1 MVLHSQCFIFI
12 IIIDIEK
19 KDVQFFFR
27 IKRLSDHNKSIND
40 EEDIEFITEKFSK
53 KNNVRLNEKLIK
65 PEIEH
70 QATEGKSCET
80 VAKKEK
86 IQEN

>member
-1 MVLHSQCFIFI
+1 MQSH
-12 IIIDIEK
+12 
-19 KDVQFFFR
+19 
-27 IKRLSDHNKSIND
+27 RLSYHNKSING
-40 EEDIEFITEKFSK
+40 EEDIEFITEKFLK
-53 KNNVRLNEKLIK
+53 KNNVRLNEKLLK

-70 QATEGKSCET
+70 QAMEGKSCET

>member
-1 MVLHSQCFIFI
+1 MQSH
-12 IIIDIEK
+12 
-19 KDVQFFFR
+19 
-27 IKRLSDHNKSIND
+27 RLSYHNKSINV
-40 EEDIEFITEKFSK
+40 EEDIEFITEKFLK
-53 KNNVRLNEKLIK
+53 KNNVRLNEKLLK

-70 QATEGKSCET
+70 QAMEGKSCET

>member
-1 MVLHSQCFIFI
+1 MQSH
-12 IIIDIEK
+12 
-19 KDVQFFFR
+19 
-27 IKRLSDHNKSIND
+27 RLSYYNKSIND
-40 EEDIEFITEKFSK
+40 EEDIEFITEKFLK
-53 KNNVRLNEKLIK
+53 KNNVRLNEKLLK

-70 QATEGKSCET
+70 QAMEGKPYEK